1 MIKNNKRL
9 ITTPPSVF
17 YIGLIAFLIT
27 LFTVV
32 FLNDDKNTLYINE
45 VKKNNQL
52 MIDNVKLKQ
61 INNTYDSLLR
71 VCMGMKGLKQKQNG
85 SK

>member
-1 MIKNNKRL
+1 MKNTDFKTAL
-9 ITTPPSVF
+9 I
-17 YIGLIAFLIT
+17 LT
-27 LFTVV
+27 LFAMSACATLCIMTYL
-32 FLNDDKNTLYINE
+32 LNKNHAHLYIKE